1 VVWLLERQLN
11 RKRRQASMTKK
22 MQYRIDVCPGYSDRS
37 GITLEHN
44 KRAGYVNVSGWYDG
58 CVGIEGKVFD
68 TADLMQQLG
77 FDSVLLR
84 ELACVLELRESQ
96 AKIAARDKKR
106 KDG

>member
-1 VVWLLERQLN
+1 
-11 RKRRQASMTKK
+11 MTRK
-22 MQYRIDVCPGYSDRS
+22 MQYRIDVRPEYSDSS

-44 KRAGYVNVSGWYDG
+44 KRAGCVSVSGWYDG
-58 CVGIEGKVFD
+58 CVGIEGKEFD
-68 TADLMQQLG
+68 TADLLQQLG

-96 AKIAARDKKR
+96 AKFAARSLRDKKR